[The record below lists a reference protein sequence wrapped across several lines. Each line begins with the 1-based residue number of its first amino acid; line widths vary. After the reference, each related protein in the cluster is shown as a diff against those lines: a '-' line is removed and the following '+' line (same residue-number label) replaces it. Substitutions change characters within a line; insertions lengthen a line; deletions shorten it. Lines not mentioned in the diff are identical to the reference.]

1 MSRREEA
8 KAENRDRILAAA
20 AKIIRQEGFERLTMR
35 HLAES
40 ADVSLRTPYNLIG
53 SKTQILLGLLD
64 GAGLEV
70 STTGQGAG
78 SPPLGELFG
87 LLNKVETFFGSD
99 PLFYRDIYG
108 QLMASNEQEVRQ
120 GRVSQIAQMCLHL
133 LGEAVG
139 REELRRETDPDAL
152 GRFLANQL
160 VAFLGMW
167 GAGFFDHRTC
177 IAQVRGTWA
186 ASLLPYANSKSRPML
201 EMMCGSVMKGGVL
214 DA

>member
-53 SKTQILLGLLD
+53 SKTQILLGLLE

-70 STTGQGAG
+70 STTGRGTDL
-78 SPPLGELFG
+78 SPLGELFV
-87 LLNKVETFFGSD
+87 LLNKVESFFGSD
-99 PLFYRDIYG
+99 ALFYRDIYG
-108 QLMASNEQEVRQ
+108 QLMASNEQEVKE
-120 GRVSQIAQMCLHL
+120 GRVSQIAQICLHL
-133 LGEAVG
+133 LSEAVG
-139 REELRRETDPDAL
+139 RGELRKETDPEAL

-167 GAGFFDHRTC
+167 GAGFFDHRAC

-186 ASLLPYANSKSRPML
+186 ASLLPYANSISHPML
-201 EMMCGSVMKGGVL
+201 ETMRGAVMKGGVL

>member
-53 SKTQILLGLLD
+53 SKTQILLGLLE

-70 STTGQGAG
+70 RTTGRGTG
-78 SPPLGELFG
+78 SSPLGELFV
-87 LLNKVETFFGSD
+87 LLNKVETFFD
-99 PLFYRDIYG
+99 ADALFYRDIYG
-108 QLMASNEQEVRQ
+108 QLMASNEQEVKQ
-120 GRVSQIAQMCLHL
+120 GRVSQIAQTCLHL
-133 LGEAVG
+133 LREAVG
-139 REELRRETDPDAL
+139 RQELRKEADPETL

-167 GAGFFDHRTC
+167 GAGFFDHQAC
-177 IAQVRGTWA
+177 IAQVRGIWA
-186 ASLLPYANSKSRPML
+186 ASLLPYSNSKSRSML
-201 EMMCGSVMKGGVL
+201 EMACGSVMKGGVL

>member
-53 SKTQILLGLLD
+53 SKTQILLGLLE

-70 STTGQGAG
+70 RTTGRGTG
-78 SPPLGELFG
+78 SSPLGELFV
-87 LLNKVETFFGSD
+87 LLNKVETFFD
-99 PLFYRDIYG
+99 ADALFYRDIYG
-108 QLMASNEQEVRQ
+108 QLMASNEQEVKQ
-120 GRVSQIAQMCLHL
+120 GRVSQIAQTCLHL
-133 LGEAVG
+133 LREAVG
-139 REELRRETDPDAL
+139 RQELRKEADPETL

-167 GAGFFDHRTC
+167 GAGFFDHQAC
-177 IAQVRGTWA
+177 IAQVRGIWA
-186 ASLLPYANSKSRPML
+186 ACLLPYANSKSRSML
-201 EMMCGSVMKGGVL
+201 EMACGSVMKGGVL

>member
-20 AKIIRQEGFERLTMR
+20 AKIIRREGFERLTMR

-53 SKTQILLGLLD
+53 SKTQILLGLLE

-70 STTGQGAG
+70 RTTGRGTG
-78 SPPLGELFG
+78 SSPLGELFV
-87 LLNKVETFFGSD
+87 LLNKVETFFD
-99 PLFYRDIYG
+99 ADALFYRDIYG
-108 QLMASNEQEVRQ
+108 QLMASNEQEVKQ
-120 GRVSQIAQMCLHL
+120 GRVSQIAQTCLHL
-133 LGEAVG
+133 LREAVG
-139 REELRRETDPDAL
+139 RQELRKEADPETL

-167 GAGFFDHRTC
+167 GAGFFDHQAC
-177 IAQVRGTWA
+177 IAQVRGIWA
-186 ASLLPYANSKSRPML
+186 ASLLPYANSKSRSML
-201 EMMCGSVMKGGVL
+201 EMACGSVMKGGVL

>member
-20 AKIIRQEGFERLTMR
+20 AKIIRREGFERLTMR

-53 SKTQILLGLLD
+53 SKTQILLGLLE

-70 STTGQGAG
+70 RTTGRGTG
-78 SPPLGELFG
+78 SSPLGELFI
-87 LLNKVETFFGSD
+87 LLNKVETFFD
-99 PLFYRDIYG
+99 ADALFYRDIYG
-108 QLMASNEQEVRQ
+108 QLMASNEQEVKQ
-120 GRVSQIAQMCLHL
+120 GRVSQIAQTCLHL
-133 LGEAVG
+133 LREAVG
-139 REELRRETDPDAL
+139 RQELRKEADPETL
-152 GRFLANQL
+152 GIFLANQL

-167 GAGFFDHRTC
+167 GAGFFDHQAC
-177 IAQVRGTWA
+177 IAQVRGIWA
-186 ASLLPYANSKSRPML
+186 ASLLPYANSKSRSML
-201 EMMCGSVMKGGVL
+201 EMACGSVMKGGVL